1 MDRCNRNVIDVLHA
15 DKLMYP
21 GEVLPEHFE
30 CLINL
35 SRIHGKKVTMA
46 LESFL
51 VKGWSRKDI
60 FKTHNISPGYFSLKL
75 NQVRRYNTMIAE
87 ILPFY
92 LRLIVIE

>member
-1 MDRCNRNVIDVLHA
+1 MDRCNSSAIDVLHA

-21 GEVLPEHFE
+21 GEVSPEHFK

-35 SRIHGKKVTMA
+35 SKIHGKKATMA

-51 VKGWSRKDI
+51 VKGWSRKDV
-60 FKTHNISPGYFSLKL
+60 FKTYIISPGYFSLKL
-75 NQVRRYNTMIAE
+75 NQLRQCNIMIAE

-92 LRLIVIE
+92 IRSIVIK